1 MIDIEVVTL
10 KNPKS
15 PAAEAYRTLRT
26 NIQFLALNNKIHT
39 IAITSSKFMEGKT
52 TIASNL
58 AVVMAQMGSKVLIV
72 DCDQRKSKMHKVF
85 GVSNEKGLSNILINE
100 VNFKDVLK
108 KLFLENLYILTAGTI
123 PPNPSEL
130 LASSQMKNLM
140 DELKCCF
147 DYIILDTPPINKVT
161 DTQLISQYSDGC
173 VLVVSSGETKL
184 DEIVK
189 AKKLLGN
196 VNNRILGVVLN
207 KVEISK
213 KDCYMYY

>member
-1 MIDIEVVTL
+1 MIEIEVVTL
-10 KNPKS
+10 KTPKS

-26 NIQFLALNNKIHT
+26 NIQFLALHNKIQT
-39 IAITSSKFMEGKT
+39 IVITSSKSMEGKT

-58 AVVMAQMGSKVLIV
+58 AVVMAQMGSKVLMV
-72 DCDQRKSKMHKVF
+72 DCDQRKSKIHKVF
-85 GVSNEKGLSNILINE
+85 GVSNEKGLSDILINE

-108 KLFLENLYILTAGTI
+108 KLFLENLYILTAGNI

-130 LASSQMKNLM
+130 FTSSQMKNLM
-140 DELKCCF
+140 DELKCYF

-173 VLVVSSGETKL
+173 ILVVSSGETKI

-189 AKKLLGN
+189 SKKLLEN
-196 VNNRILGVVLN
+196 INNRILGVVLN

-213 KDCYMYY
+213 KDYYMYY

>member
-10 KNPKS
+10 KTPKS

-26 NIQFLALNNKIHT
+26 NIQFLALQNKIQT
-39 IAITSSKFMEGKT
+39 IVITSSKSREGKT

-72 DCDQRKSKMHKVF
+72 DCDQRKAKIHKVF
-85 GVSNEKGLSNILINE
+85 DVSNDKGLSDVLINE

-108 KLFLENLYILTAGTI
+108 KIFLENLYILTAGTI
-123 PPNPSEL
+123 SPNPSDL
-130 LASSQMKNLM
+130 FASIQMKNLM
-140 DELKCCF
+140 DELKSCF

-173 VLVVSSGETKL
+173 VLVVASRETNVE
-184 DEIVK
+184 EIVK
-189 AKKLLGN
+189 SKKLLEN
-196 VNNRILGVVLN
+196 IKNRILGVVLN

-213 KDCYMYY
+213 KDYYMYY